1 MLTFNFSPFPELNT
15 ERLLLKRLTPGD
27 APGLFFLRSNEK
39 VMRYIGR
46 EPAGSLEEVIDFIQ
60 LVNNA
65 IDANESVLWAMHLRD
80 DPDNIIGTI
89 CFWQLQPENHRAEI
103 GYVLHPEHWKKG
115 IMKETIE
122 KVLAYGFEVM
132 QLHSVEA
139 RISAGNLASA
149 ASLEATGFIKEG
161 HLREDTFFRGV
172 FTDTIIY
179 SRLQ

>member
-1 MLTFNFSPFPELNT
+1 MLQFKFSPFPELKT
-15 ERLLLKRLTPGD
+15 ERLLLKRLTPDD
-27 APGLFFLRSNEK
+27 APGLFVLRSDEQ

-46 EPAGSLEEVIDFIQ
+46 EPAGSLEEVIDFIH
-60 LVNNA
+60 LVNKA
-65 IDANESVLWAMHLRD
+65 IDANESIMWAIHLLD
-80 DPDNIIGTI
+80 DPDYIIGTI
-89 CFWQLQPENHRAEI
+89 CYWQLQPEHHRAEI

-115 IMKETIE
+115 IMKETIG

-132 QLHSVEA
+132 NLHSVEA
-139 RISAGNLASA
+139 RISPGNLASA

-161 HLREDTFFRGV
+161 HLRENSFFRGE